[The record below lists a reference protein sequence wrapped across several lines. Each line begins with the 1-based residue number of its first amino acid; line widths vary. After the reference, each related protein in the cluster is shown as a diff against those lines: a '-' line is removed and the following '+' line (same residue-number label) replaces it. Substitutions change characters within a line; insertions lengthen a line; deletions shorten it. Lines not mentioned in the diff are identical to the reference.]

1 MDKIW
6 IYVWKQRKLGEIVNR
21 ITRKNSKLISEL
33 PLTISAQ
40 QGLIDQNEFFDK
52 RVASKDVSGY
62 YLIKNGEFAYNRST
76 SNDAPWGAI
85 KRLDR
90 YENGVLSTLYI
101 VFEIKDETLVNSDFL
116 VAYYNTNL
124 WHKGIH
130 EIAAEGARNHGL
142 LNIAPTDF
150 FKTKLKLPADIEEQQ
165 EIGEYFK
172 KIDSLI
178 TFHHRKLNILNKIC
192 RYAWEQRKVLDL
204 LIQPITDGPHETP
217 KLVEKGVHFISVD
230 AIVDNKIDFNRKRGN
245 ISEEYDELCC
255 KKYKPQ
261 FHDVYLVKSG
271 STVGKVAI
279 VETTD
284 RFNIWSPLAAMR
296 CGEKTY
302 PYFLY
307 DLLQTKDLQAQVA
320 DKASNGTQ
328 PNLSMRELE
337 KFPVSVP
344 SNLEEQKKIGDY
356 FRSLDHLITLHQR
369 KCDETKKL
377 KKCMLQKMFPK
388 EGEKVPEIRFSGF
401 TGDWKQR
408 KLGEIVN
415 RITRKNSKLI
425 SELPLTISAQQGL
438 IDQNEFFDKRVAS
451 KDVSGY
457 YLIKNGEFAYNR
469 STSNDAPWGA
479 IKRLDRYENGVLSTL
494 YIVFEIKDETL
505 VNSDFLVAY
514 YNTNL
519 WHKGIHEIAA
529 EGARNHGLLNI
540 APTDFFKTKLKLPAD
555 IEEQQ
560 EIGEYFKKIDSL
572 ITFHHRKLNIL
583 NKICRYAWEQR
594 KVLDLLIQP
603 ITDGPHETPK
613 LVEKG
618 VHFISVDAIVDN
630 KIDFNRKRGNIS
642 EEYDELCCKKYK
654 PQFHD
659 VYLVKSGSTVGKVA
673 IVETTDR
680 FNIWSPLAAMRCGEK
695 TYPYF
700 LYDLLQTKDLQA
712 QVADKASNGTQPNL
726 SMRELEK
733 FPVSVP
739 SNLEEQKKI
748 GDYFRSLD
756 HLITLHQQK
765 CKQLQIIRKFM
776 LKNMFL

>member
-1 MDKIW
+1 MGKPKIRF
-6 IYVWKQRKLGEIVNR
+6 K
-21 ITRKNSKLISEL
+21 
-33 PLTISAQ
+33 
-40 QGLIDQNEFFDK
+40 
-52 RVASKDVSGY
+52 GY
-62 YLIKNGEFAYNRST
+62 TE
-76 SNDAPWGAI
+76 D
-85 KRLDR
+85 
-90 YENGVLSTLYI
+90 
-101 VFEIKDETLVNSDFL
+101 
-116 VAYYNTNL
+116 
-124 WHKGIH
+124 
-130 EIAAEGARNHGL
+130 
-142 LNIAPTDF
+142 
-150 FKTKLKLPADIEEQQ
+150 
-165 EIGEYFK
+165 
-172 KIDSLI
+172 
-178 TFHHRKLNILNKIC
+178 
-192 RYAWEQRKVLDL
+192 WEQRKVLDL

-217 KLVEKGVHFISVD
+217 KLVEKGVPFISVD

-408 KLGEIVN
+408 KLGEVFEQTTNFVNPDKGEIELWSLTVEDGLTPKSERYNREFLVKKNANFKKVRPGDIVYN
-415 RITRKNSKLI
+415 PMNMTLGAVGYNGMLKN
-425 SELPLTISAQQGL
+425 
-438 IDQNEFFDKRVAS
+438 VA
-451 KDVSGY
+451 VSGY
-457 YLIKNGEFAYNR
+457 YITMFVKTGYDSYYINTWLKSPQALSLYKTFATGSLIEKQRVQF
-469 STSNDAPWGA
+469 
-479 IKRLDRYENGVLSTL
+479 STL
-494 YIVFEIKDETL
+494 SIIPTVFPE
-505 VNSDFLVAY
+505 Y
-514 YNTNL
+514 
-519 WHKGIHEIAA
+519 
-529 EGARNHGLLNI
+529 
-540 APTDFFKTKLKLPAD
+540 
-555 IEEQQ
+555 EEQKR
-560 EIGEYFKKIDSL
+560 IGCYFNNLDSL

-594 KVLDLLIQP
+594 KFDDLADYKKGPFGSALKKDLFVPKSEQQNAINKDWHLERYFITEEYANKLSGFRVEGGDIIVSCAGTIGETYEIPLDAEPGIINQALMRIKVKESIVNKKMFNILFTNMINDFTRVHSNGSAIKNIP
-603 ITDGPHETPK
+603 PFSDLKPMVVFVPK
-613 LVEKG
+613 MDEQ
-618 VHFISVDAIVDN
+618 N
-630 KIDFNRKRGNIS
+630 KIS
-642 EEYDELCCKKYK
+642 
-654 PQFHD
+654 
-659 VYLVKSGSTVGKVA
+659 S
-673 IVETTDR
+673 
-680 FNIWSPLAAMRCGEK
+680 
-695 TYPYF
+695 YF
-700 LYDLLQTKDLQA
+700 
-712 QVADKASNGTQPNL
+712 SN
-726 SMRELEK
+726 
-733 FPVSVP
+733 
-739 SNLEEQKKI
+739 
-748 GDYFRSLD
+748 LD